1 MNTSAFIGIMLII
14 IFAFIAGMIWA
25 YRKNEYKETKKEFK
39 SEVLNSFDATLNSI
53 TVHTDDAVSVVEDEE
68 TDSQEEKDKTSEIEL
83 ESRKKIIQEKN
94 HIKKSAAD
102 EYFERTKKM
111 ANEILQPKK

>member
-1 MNTSAFIGIMLII
+1 MNTSAFTGIMLII

-25 YRKNEYKETKKEFK
+25 YRKNEYKETKREFK
-39 SEVLNSFDATLNSI
+39 SEVLNSLDDTLNTI
-53 TVHTDDAVSVVEDEE
+53 TVHTDSAVSVEEDIKTESSE
-68 TDSQEEKDKTSEIEL
+68 NDKVSEIEL
-83 ESRKKIIQEKN
+83 ESRKQIIQEKN

>member
-1 MNTSAFIGIMLII
+1 MNTSAFTGIMLII

-25 YRKNEYKETKKEFK
+25 YRKNDYKETKKEFK
-39 SEVLNSFDATLNSI
+39 REVLNSFDDTLNSI
-53 TVHTDDAVSVVEDEE
+53 TVHTDGAGAVVEAPKPDA
-68 TDSQEEKDKTSEIEL
+68 EEKDKTSEIEL